1 MPGIG
6 QQLTAA
12 REARGMTAVDV
23 AKRLRIRAMFV
34 DALERED
41 WPTVG
46 EPVYARGF
54 LKNYARLLGLD
65 AEAAAEV
72 IDEAYPALASR
83 PDVPAMMRDDTAVGF
98 SPSQQSGT
106 NWFVI
111 ATGIVAAAMLIA
123 VGWNFY
129 GMPSRG
135 PAPDTAIVNSPAPS
149 SPVAAMTTGSA
160 SAAAPVQTSGV
171 DLRLE
176 TTQACWLSVTV
187 DGKRVVYDTLPKG
200 AVREFHAA
208 REINLR
214 AGNAGGIV
222 ATIDGKPL
230 GTLGQVGQV
239 QDRVFA
245 VATPAPSR
253 TATP

>member
-6 QQLTAA
+6 QLLTDA
-12 REARGMTAVDV
+12 REARGMTAIDV

-41 WPTVG
+41 WPAVG
-46 EPVYARGF
+46 EPVYVRGF
-54 LKNYARLLGLD
+54 LKNYAKLVGLEP
-65 AEAAAEV
+65 EAAAAAL
-72 IDEAYPALASR
+72 DASYPAYAPRPEVPVMTHEGSALRYASTR
-83 PDVPAMMRDDTAVGF
+83 
-98 SPSQQSGT
+98 QSGT
-106 NWFVI
+106 NWLVV
-111 ATGIVAAAMLIA
+111 ATGVVAVVMLVA
-123 VGWNFY
+123 VVWNFF
-129 GMPSRG
+129 GMPGNG
-135 PAPDTAIVNSPAPS
+135 PAPETAAMTSPQPSPS
-149 SPVAAMTTGSA
+149 SPAMIEGSA
-160 SAAAPVQTSGV
+160 SAAAPSQVQGV
-171 DLRLE
+171 NLRLE

-245 VATPAPSR
+245 VASPAPSR

>member
-12 REARGMTAVDV
+12 REARGMTADDV

-34 DALERED
+34 TALERED
-41 WPTVG
+41 WPAVG

-54 LKNYARLLGLD
+54 LKNYAKLVGLD
-65 AEAAAEV
+65 AEAAAAAL
-72 IDEAYPALASR
+72 DSAYFELAAR
-83 PDVPAMMRDDTAVGF
+83 PDVPLPVRDDFAAMQRPV
-98 SPSQQSGT
+98 QQGGA
-106 NWFVI
+106 NWFVV
-111 ATGIVAAAMLIA
+111 ATGVVAALMLIA
-123 VGWNFY
+123 VVWNFF
-129 GMPSRG
+129 GMSRG
-135 PAPDTAIVNSPAPS
+135 GSAPDIAAPVSPAPAS
-149 SPVAAMTTGSA
+149 AAPSVLQGAS
-160 SAAAPVQTSGV
+160 SAAAPEQTSGV

-176 TTQACWLSVTV
+176 ATQACWLSVTV

-245 VATPAPSR
+245 VASPAPSR

>member
-6 QQLTAA
+6 QLLTDA
-12 REARGMTAVDV
+12 REARGMTAIDV

-46 EPVYARGF
+46 EPVYVRGF
-54 LKNYARLLGLD
+54 LKNYAKLVGLEP
-65 AEAAAEV
+65 EAAAAAL
-72 IDEAYPALASR
+72 DASYPAYAPRPEVSVMTHEESAFGYASTR
-83 PDVPAMMRDDTAVGF
+83 
-98 SPSQQSGT
+98 QSGT
-106 NWFVI
+106 NWLVV
-111 ATGIVAAAMLIA
+111 ATGVVAVVMLVA
-123 VGWNFY
+123 VVWNFF
-129 GMPSRG
+129 GMPANG
-135 PAPDTAIVNSPAPS
+135 PAPET
-149 SPVAAMTTGSA
+149 AAMTSPQPSPSVPAMIEGSA
-160 SAAAPVQTSGV
+160 SAAAPSQGV
-171 DLRLE
+171 NLRLE

-245 VATPAPSR
+245 VASPAPSR

>member
-12 REARGMTAVDV
+12 REARGMTADDV

-41 WPTVG
+41 WPAVG

-54 LKNYARLLGLD
+54 LKNYAKLVGLD
-65 AEAAAEV
+65 AEAAAAAL
-72 IDEAYPALASR
+72 DSAYFDFAPR
-83 PDVPAMMRDDTAVGF
+83 PDVPLPDREEFAAAHRPAQHVGA
-98 SPSQQSGT
+98 
-106 NWFVI
+106 NWFVV
-111 ATGIVAAAMLIA
+111 ATGVVAAVMLIA
-123 VGWNFY
+123 VIWNFF
-129 GMPSRG
+129 GLSHGGSEPEIA
-135 PAPDTAIVNSPAPS
+135 APISPAPAT
-149 SPVAAMTTGSA
+149 AAPSVIQGTA
-160 SAAAPVQTSGV
+160 SAAAPEQTSGV
-171 DLRLE
+171 DLRLQA
-176 TTQACWLSVTV
+176 TQACWLSVTV

-245 VATPAPSR
+245 VASPAPSR